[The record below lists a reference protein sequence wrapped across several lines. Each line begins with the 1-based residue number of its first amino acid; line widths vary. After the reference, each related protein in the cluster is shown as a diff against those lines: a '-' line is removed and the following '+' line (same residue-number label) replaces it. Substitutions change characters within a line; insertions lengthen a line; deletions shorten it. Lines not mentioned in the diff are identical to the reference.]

1 MTPVLVVVDPYRP
14 RYNYYECPFTN
25 QTTGISAAL
34 IAYNVRSFYAAGD
47 TTSNSL
53 SLGPD
58 MRIMFDNCLEDEEA
72 EESRLQRVKNH
83 CLLG

>member
-58 MRIMFDNCLEDEEA
+58 MRIRFDNCLEDEEA